1 MNDLGGKERRFL
13 DALESLFTGAQVDG
27 QSGFINLMRIKRRYF
42 QSLRPQL
49 LQAIDNRA
57 RPQTAAREELFD
69 KLYTFFGRYFCES
82 GSIYFRHLPAFAP
95 TYQQVFA
102 AGQDVALSWKT
113 QDLYYVKSDTLIRSM
128 PIILEHPARPD
139 KNLRFYFDAS
149 QLQHKQ
155 NNEKREL
162 FFQFQQT
169 KQSADGPV
177 LHLEVHYSHKGRKTK
192 IETILKQARKAQPCV
207 RLSEEQLQKA
217 CRIFRRQTE
226 ADFFIHKDAR
236 AFLKEQFDL
245 WMYQY
250 LFRQETIFQEKRIE
264 QLQAIQQTAYDIIDL
279 IAQFEDELRRIWE
292 KPKFVRNVNYVI
304 TLDKLPATLL
314 KKLTQHKGAV
324 DQTQEWRELGMVEE
338 TFDFGDILKP
348 EPQHKHLPLDTKHF
362 QSMQLEILATLGNL
376 DEVLDG
382 ELVHSENWQALNTL
396 RKRYQEKVKTI
407 YIDPPYN
414 TASSEILYKNN
425 YKHSSWLSMI
435 ENRIIASLSLMAEE
449 SISVVAI
456 DDAEIRYLLK
466 LLDEIFGIENYI
478 GIITSLCNPQGRVA
492 DKVSKTSECHILHA
506 KRKEHLGD
514 LRVSKNQEQSQ
525 KGVRLMRTGTNS
537 RRHERPLRFYP
548 ILCKKS
554 ILSMISREEY
564 EKIYDKTLRQFDD
577 SYVNALKN
585 KYEKQGYEFLL
596 PISKNGEYL
605 VWQRTFDRLI
615 NEIST
620 YTVREGTIFTPSF
633 KDEVPKTLWSNAQF
647 SNPEHGSELV
657 KNILGKN
664 VSENTAKSI
673 YTIMRFCSMNP
684 SNDLIMDYFAGSGTT
699 AHAVI
704 NLNREDGGKRK
715 YVLVEMG
722 DYFHTVL
729 LPRIKKVVYS
739 KDWKDGKP
747 VSHEGVSHCFKYYAL
762 EQYEETLRNVH
773 YQDGEQLEID
783 SAKSPFEQYVFF
795 GDDKLAH
802 ACRFAKDDTI
812 EINLQGLYPDVD
824 VAETLSNLL
833 GKSIRRLDEN
843 QVTFADGTTEKI
855 NPKTM
860 TEKEKLHFLSILKP
874 TLWWG
879 E

>member
-1 MNDLGGKERRFL
+1 MNNIGGKERRFL

-49 LQAIDNRA
+49 LQAIDKRA

-95 TYQQVFA
+95 TYQQVYA
-102 AGQDVALSWKT
+102 DGQDVALAWKT

-128 PIILEHPARPD
+128 PIVLEHPTRPD

-162 FFQFQQT
+162 LFQFQQT
-169 KQSADGPV
+169 KPSADGPV
-177 LHLEVHYSHKGRKTK
+177 LHLEVHYSQKGRKTK
-192 IETILKQARKAQPCV
+192 IETILKQARQAQPCI
-207 RLSEEQLQKA
+207 RLPEEQLQKA

-250 LFRQETIFQEKRIE
+250 LFRQETTIFQEKRIE

-314 KKLTQHKGAV
+314 RKLAKHKGAV
-324 DQTQEWRELGMVEE
+324 DQLQEWKELGMVDEH
-338 TFDFGDILKP
+338 FHFQHILKP
-348 EPQHKHLPLDTKHF
+348 NSPHQHLPLDTKHF
-362 QSMQLEILATLGNL
+362 QSMKLEILATLGNL
-376 DEVLDG
+376 DEVVDG

-396 RKRYQEKVKTI
+396 SKRYKEKVKTI

-414 TASSEILYKNN
+414 TVASEIAYKND
-425 YKHSSWLSMI
+425 YKHSSWLTLI
-435 ENRIIASLSLMAEE
+435 ENRIILSSTHQVGNGVL
-449 SISVVAI
+449 VVAI
-456 DDAEIRYLLK
+456 DESEQEVLGLL
-466 LLDEIFGIENYI
+466 LLRLFPNKNKTAVTVIHNPSGQQGDNFSYCHDFAYFIYPDKKRVI
-478 GIITSLCNPQGRVA
+478 GLEDREQNP
-492 DKVSKTSECHILHA
+492 DI
-506 KRKEHLGD
+506 
-514 LRVSKNQEQSQ
+514 
-525 KGVRLMRTGTNS
+525 
-537 RRHERPLRFYP
+537 RPLRDVSKGSHLRENAANCFYP
-548 ILCKKS
+548 IYAKD
-554 ILSMISREEY
+554 
-564 EKIYDKTLRQFDD
+564 EKIVGVGDVCPD
-577 SYVNALKN
+577 SFHPESANIQRSDGVIEIYPIDA
-585 KYEKQGYEFLL
+585 QGNERKWVFARNSVET
-596 PISKNGEYL
+596 I
-605 VWQRTFDRLI
+605 I
-615 NEIST
+615 NELSVEYNKSRKIWDVIRRKT
-620 YTVREGTIFTPSF
+620 RFNYKTVWIDKKYSANNNGA
-633 KDEVPKTLWSNAQF
+633 KLLN
-647 SNPEHGSELV
+647 G
-657 KNILGKN
+657 ILTGNKFN
-664 VSENTAKSI
+664 FPKSI
-673 YTIMRFCSMNP
+673 YTVMECIKAAEGG
-684 SNDLIMDYFAGSGTT
+684 SNNGITLDYFAGSGTT
-699 AHAVI
+699 GHAVI

-747 VSHEGVSHCFKYYAL
+747 VSCEGVSHCFKYYAL

-802 ACRFAKDDTI
+802 AVQFAKDDTI
-812 EINLQGLYPDVD
+812 EINLQDLYPDVD

-833 GKSIRRLDEN
+833 GKAIRHLDEN

-879 E
+879 EL